1 MAPTVF
7 NARGLFL
14 LGLTLLGSPQAAEAG
29 VARRL
34 SNGYPTALAGRER
47 IGINTGWRFSRFES
61 NPDSLSY
68 DVLKEWI
75 LPTGNDFIVNGD
87 KHERPTGIAPGSN
100 VTYVQTSFDD
110 SEWETVSVPHDWA
123 IKGPFHAPNIPNSM
137 GALPINGVGWYRRNL
152 TISSSDVGKSIF
164 LDIDGAMSN
173 SAVWINGEI
182 LGGWP
187 YGYNSFRLDLTPYV
201 KEGENLL
208 AIRIDNPLNFSRWYP
223 GAGLYRNV
231 WLVKVDQT
239 HIGQH
244 GTYITTPVVSA
255 ESADVDLTIEIE
267 NKGNSSRQ
275 VEVKTDVYVFDT
287 ETGQPGAE
295 VVASF
300 PPATASVA
308 AGSKQS
314 VNASTTVTNPQLWGP
329 KPDQVPNLYVAV
341 TTLLANGTAIDSYE
355 TRFGI
360 RSIAYDGNTGISVN
374 GKRVYIQGTNNHHDH
389 GSIGAAFNVRA
400 AERQLELLQEMG
412 CNALRMSHNP
422 PAPEL
427 LDLAD
432 TFGFLVL
439 DEIFDV
445 WKQEKIDD
453 DYHVYFNEW
462 HEPDLRTFIRRDR
475 NHPSIMAWSFGNE
488 IVEQSTSSGGA
499 TAREL
504 GGIIRE
510 EDPTRQF
517 SAGINN
523 AQAGSE
529 FATAVEIPGLNY
541 QGEGRG
547 TSFSSA
553 YPSYHSAYPDKVLWS
568 TESSSGV
575 SSRGTYLFPVT
586 SANSTTVLDGT
597 GADADTLFVSAYEL
611 YAVSWGSSPDKVFGM
626 QDKFSY
632 AAGEFVWTG
641 WDYIGEPTPFDTEA
655 RSSYFGIIDLAGF
668 KKDRFFLYQARWRP
682 DLLTVTDSTPMA
694 HILPHWT
701 WPDRVGEV
709 TPVHVF
715 SSADEAELFVNGAS
729 AGKLTRQPSNYR
741 FRWDNVTYAPGD
753 LRVVAYKDGAVWAED
768 TVRTAGAPAKL
779 VLAADRAAI
788 SADGRDLSFI
798 TAAVVDA
805 DGTTVPEAGDAIAIT
820 FSVSSG
826 AAAIVSTDNG
836 NPADFTAFPSPT
848 RDAFGGLALAVVRAE
863 AGAAGEFTV
872 SAQADGLEGAEIVLT
887 AA

>member
-1 MAPTVF
+1 MVPIVF
-7 NARGLFL
+7 NARGLVL
-14 LGLTLLGSPQAAEAG
+14 LGIALLGTPQAAEAG
-29 VARRL
+29 VARKL
-34 SNGYPTALAGRER
+34 PNGYPSTVAGRER
-47 IGINTGWRFSRFES
+47 VSINAGWRFSRFES

-75 LPTGNDFIVNGD
+75 LPTGNDFIENGA
-87 KHERPTGIAPGSN
+87 KHERPTGIAPGPN
-100 VTYVQTSFDD
+100 VTYVQETFDD
-110 SEWETVSVPHDWA
+110 NEWETVNVPHDWA

-152 TISSSDVGKSIF
+152 TITSSDVGKSIF

-231 WLVKVDQT
+231 WIIKVDQT
-239 HIGQH
+239 HIGQY
-244 GTYITTPVVSA
+244 GTYITTPVVST
-255 ESADVDLTIEIE
+255 ESADIDLTVKIE

-275 VEVKTDVYVFDT
+275 VEVNTDVYVLDT

-295 VVASF
+295 VVVSF
-300 PPATASVA
+300 PPATASVT
-308 AGSKQS
+308 GGTKQS
-314 VNASTTVTNPQLWGP
+314 VNASTTVINPQLWGP
-329 KPDQVPNLYVAV
+329 KPDQVPNMYVAV
-341 TTLLANGTAIDSYE
+341 TTLLANGIVIDSYE

-360 RSIAYDGNTGISVN
+360 RSITYDGNTGISVN

-389 GSIGAAFNVRA
+389 GSIGAAFHLRA

-422 PAPEL
+422 PASEL

-445 WKQEKIDD
+445 WKQGKISD

-488 IVEQSTSSGGA
+488 LVEQATASGGA

-504 GGIIRE
+504 GGIITE

-523 AQAGSE
+523 ARAGSE

-547 TSFSSA
+547 TSFDSA
-553 YPSYHSAYPDKVLWS
+553 YPSYHQAYPDKVIWS

-586 SANSTTVLDGT
+586 SANSTTVSDGT

-641 WDYIGEPTPFDTEA
+641 WDYIGEPTPFDRQA

-682 DLLTVTDSTPMA
+682 DYPMA

-701 WPDRVGEV
+701 WPDRVGQV

-715 SSADEAELFVNGAS
+715 SSADEAELFVNGES
-729 AGKLTRQPSNYR
+729 AGKLQRQPSNYR
-741 FRWDNVTYAPGD
+741 FRWDKVTYAPGD
-753 LRVVAYKDGAVWAED
+753 LHVVTYKDGAVWAEE
-768 TVRTAGAPAKL
+768 TVQTAGAAAKL
-779 VLAADRAAI
+779 VLTADRTAI
-788 SADGRDLSFI
+788 SGDGRDLSFV
-798 TAAVVDA
+798 TVAVVDA
-805 DGTTVPEAGDAIAIT
+805 DGTTVPEASDAVT
-820 FSVSSG
+820 FSV
-826 AAAIVSTDNG
+826 AAGPAEIVSTDNG
-836 NPADFTAFPSPT
+836 NPADFTAFRSLT
-848 RDAFGGLALAVVRAE
+848 RDAFGGLALAVVRSLPEA
-863 AGAAGEFTV
+863 AGAITV
-872 SAQADGLEGAEIVLT
+872 SAQAAGLKGAEIVIT